1 MANNT
6 SNITE
11 SAAESPKDQ
20 CRANASANAN
30 IYIAFHVSLVIFSL
44 AGNSLVFRA
53 FYKFASLRTTS
64 NVIVV
69 SLCAADSLIPMVYI
83 LRIAM
88 RLSSSHSSKF
98 LCIMSGWACSFLLS
112 VIILH
117 LALISVDRFIAVKFS
132 LRYHSIVTIRR
143 AVVISIFAWLWVLAV
158 TIILPQIIKAIRDK
172 PESLASKA
180 FHPCFN
186 CDKKTHFTKGYLV
199 FYTTTLLFVPL
210 VIILS
215 SYSYIFLVSHN
226 HRKRIREQN
235 NTLKQQLRASCTLGI
250 IVALCLASIIP
261 LLVVASLRISGTS
274 DLTIAKH
281 VAFHVAFGLNAIC
294 NPIIYGWRNEKFRS
308 SFRKL
313 LKCA

>member
-1 MANNT
+1 MANNA
-6 SNITE
+6 SNITG
-11 SAAESPKDQ
+11 SAAKCGQNHWQEIALSVY
-20 CRANASANAN
+20 
-30 IYIAFHVSLVIFSL
+30 IYMVFHLSHVIFSL

-53 FYKFASLRTTS
+53 FYKFASLRTAS

-83 LRIAM
+83 LCVAM
-88 RLSSSHSSKF
+88 RLSSCHSSKF
-98 LCIMSGWACSFLLS
+98 LCIVTGQACFFLLS

-132 LRYHSIVTIRR
+132 LRYHSIVTFRR
-143 AVVISIFAWLWVLAV
+143 AVVISITAWLWVLAV

-172 PESLASKA
+172 PESLASNA

-186 CDKKTHFTKGYLV
+186 KKAHFIKGYLV
-199 FYTTTLLFVPL
+199 FYTITLLFVPL

-215 SYSYIFLVSHN
+215 SYSYIFLVSHT

-235 NTLKQQLRASCTLGI
+235 NTLKKQLRASCTLGI

-308 SFRKL
+308 SLRKL

>member
-11 SAAESPKDQ
+11 STAESPKDQ
-20 CRANASANAN
+20 CRANANAN
-30 IYIAFHVSLVIFSL
+30 IYIGFHVSLVIFSF

-53 FYKFASLRTTS
+53 FYKFASLRTAS

-132 LRYHSIVTIRR
+132 LRYHSIVTFRR
-143 AVVISIFAWLWVLAV
+143 AVVISITAWLWVLAV
-158 TIILPQIIKAIRDK
+158 TIILPQIIKAINK
-172 PESLASKA
+172 PESIFSKA

-186 CDKKTHFTKGYLV
+186 KKAHFIKGYLV
-199 FYTTTLLFVPL
+199 FYTTTLLFVPS

-274 DLTIAKH
+274 DLKISKH
-281 VAFHVAFGLNAIC
+281 VAFDVAFGLNAIC
-294 NPIIYGWRNEKFRS
+294 NPIIYGWRNEKFRNS
-308 SFRKL
+308 LRKL

>member
-11 SAAESPKDQ
+11 SVAESPKDQ
-20 CRANASANAN
+20 CRANANDN
-30 IYIAFHVSLVIFSL
+30 IYIGFHVSLVIFSL

-53 FYKFASLRTTS
+53 FYKFASLRTAS

-132 LRYHSIVTIRR
+132 LRYHSIVTFRR
-143 AVVISIFAWLWVLAV
+143 AVVISITAWLWVLAV
-158 TIILPQIIKAIRDK
+158 TIILPQIIKAINK
-172 PESLASKA
+172 PESIFSKA

-186 CDKKTHFTKGYLV
+186 KKAHFIKGYLV
-199 FYTTTLLFVPL
+199 FYTTTLLFVPS

-274 DLTIAKH
+274 DLKIAKH
-281 VAFHVAFGLNAIC
+281 VAFDVAFGLNAIC
-294 NPIIYGWRNEKFRS
+294 NPIIYGWRNEKFRNS
-308 SFRKL
+308 LRKL